1 MRLSHSVNHVRLVE
15 LHSAPLQI
23 IFCEFIKGDTS
34 FEQRHTA
41 LVLSKELVK
50 ENLIIQKKQQGGS
63 LVPQR

>member
-1 MRLSHSVNHVRLVE
+1 MRLSHSVNHERLIE
-15 LHSAPLQI
+15 LHFPPLQI

>member
-1 MRLSHSVNHVRLVE
+1 MRLSHSVNHVRLIE
-15 LHSAPLQI
+15 LHFPLQI

-41 LVLSKELVK
+41 LVVSKELVK

-63 LVPQR
+63 LVAQR